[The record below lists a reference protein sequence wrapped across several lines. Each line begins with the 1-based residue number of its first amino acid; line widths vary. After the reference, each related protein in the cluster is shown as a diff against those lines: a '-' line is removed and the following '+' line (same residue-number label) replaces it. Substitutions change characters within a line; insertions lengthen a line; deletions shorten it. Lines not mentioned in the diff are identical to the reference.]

1 MNRRERLE
9 LEVSNIQ
16 SKIDNA
22 PKDIPS
28 HILDSWRKDIVSL
41 EFELNNLVD
50 SEEDNLSLIHI

>member
-9 LEVSNIQ
+9 LDVANLQ
-16 SKIDNA
+16 KKIESA

-28 HILDSWRKDIVSL
+28 NILDAWKKDLIGY

-50 SEEDNLSLIHI
+50 GDEDNNY

>member
-22 PKDIPS
+22 PKDI
-28 HILDSWRKDIVSL
+28 VSL

-50 SEEDNLSLIHI
+50 SEEDNNY

>member
-16 SKIDNA
+16 TKIDKA
-22 PKDIPS
+22 SKDTPS
-28 HILDSWRKDIVSL
+28 HILSSWKKDLVSL

-50 SEEDNLSLIHI
+50 GEEDNNY